1 MFQVKE
7 LWNFC
12 GLASG
17 HAWQKERQRERVGV
31 GEIEWKWKRAWAV
44 CGQRLGRHLGRDLG
58 RSSDSDCDGDSGL
71 NCFAVWK
78 LFHYQFLIYLR

>member
-1 MFQVKE
+1 M
-7 LWNFC
+7 
-12 GLASG
+12 
-17 HAWQKERQRERVGV
+17 AWPVVMHGRRRDRERERVGV
-31 GEIEWKWKRAWAV
+31 GEMEWKWKRAWAV
-44 CGQRLGRHLGRDLG
+44 CGQRQTQRIGRLLGRDLG